1 MAKLNIPL
9 HKMPV
14 DIPTP
19 DEAFNSMLGVN
30 PKPVNYSNNIIEIE
44 IDKLIPYETPEGETQ
59 PFDLYSNEDLEELA
73 EGIKSTGV
81 LSPVIVRPHK
91 EKVGC
96 YEIIAGHNRTNA
108 SKMAGL
114 FTVPCIIKNIDDD
127 EAEGIMLDT
136 NLNQRKELKPSE
148 LANAYKRKLALEN
161 KQGQRTDLTS
171 RQNVVKFT
179 PSEKRKAQRYA
190 RLTYLLPSLLVLV
203 NEKKLSVM
211 AGVEISYISQ
221 CNQIELY
228 KFMDGHQIKISVEQA
243 EKLRELEKET
253 SFDEDVLSIFFF
265 PPKKPKESTPKN
277 PTSIKINFIDIEEY
291 VDITRED
298 LENYIIQAI
307 SAYSDKD
314 EY

>member
-1 MAKLNIPL
+1 MAKLNIPR
-9 HKMPV
+9 HNIST
-14 DIPTP
+14 IPTP
-19 DEAFNSMLGVN
+19 QEALNSMLGVKQTN
-30 PKPVNYSNNIIEIE
+30 SDKSIVDINIEN
-44 IDKLIPYETPEGETQ
+44 LIPYETPEGETQ

-81 LSPVIVRPHK
+81 LSPIIVRPHK
-91 EKVGC
+91 EKVGY

-127 EAEGIMLDT
+127 EAQGIMLDT

-148 LANAYKRKLALEN
+148 LANAYKMKLDLDN
-161 KQGQRTDLTS
+161 KQGERTDLTS

-190 RLTYLLPSLLVLV
+190 RLTYLIPFLLVLV

-221 CNQIELY
+221 CNQQELY
-228 KFMDGHQIKISVEQA
+228 NFINEHQIKISVEQA

-253 SFDEDVLSIFFF
+253 PFNKDVLSIFFF
-265 PPKKPKESTPKN
+265 PPKKPKESTPKK

-291 VDITRED
+291 VDVTRED